1 MVRMAQ
7 KRFTVALDQGDYD
20 ALQEVAHGH
29 RPPLSLQYVVR
40 VAVKNLLDQH
50 AARQLTFPLDR

>member
-1 MVRMAQ
+1 MTQ
-7 KRFTVALDQGDYD
+7 KRFTVSLDRKDYD
-20 ALQEVAHGH
+20 ALQGIAQGH

-50 AARQLTFPLDR
+50 AAAQLTFPLDQ